1 MAAAALVEGGESLVR
16 RQLVRLTRAHLI
28 ERHRPDRWRMH
39 DLIRLYA
46 AELGATD
53 GPAAELAFG
62 PVVSCYRRDTS
73 AAAGRFSAL
82 PGQVVP
88 AGFDTHDQAVARF
101 EAERAT
107 VVAIVSRAGCQAA
120 AVDIALD
127 LARFLERVRYLEDW
141 TATATAATQAAREL
155 GDRHREGGALTN
167 LGAALREVRR
177 FDEAITAHQ
186 QARDLF
192 SELDDRHGEG
202 NALGSLGTA
211 LWVVRRFEEAI
222 TAHRQV
228 LRARR
233 PAR

>member
-1 MAAAALVEGGESLVR
+1 
-16 RQLVRLTRAHLI
+16 
-28 ERHRPDRWRMH
+28 MH

-88 AGFDTHDQAVARF
+88 AGFDTRDQAVAWF

-107 VVAIVSRAGCQAA
+107 VVAIVSRAVGRAGCQAA

-127 LARFLERVRYLEDW
+127 FARFLERVRYLDDW

-192 SELDDRHGEG
+192 SELGDRHGEG
-202 NALGSLGTA
+202 NALNNLGLDLRA
-211 LWVVRRFEEAI
+211 VRRFEEAI
-222 TAHRQV
+222 TAH
-228 LRARR
+228 
-233 PAR
+233 PAGSPSSTTGTVKAPR